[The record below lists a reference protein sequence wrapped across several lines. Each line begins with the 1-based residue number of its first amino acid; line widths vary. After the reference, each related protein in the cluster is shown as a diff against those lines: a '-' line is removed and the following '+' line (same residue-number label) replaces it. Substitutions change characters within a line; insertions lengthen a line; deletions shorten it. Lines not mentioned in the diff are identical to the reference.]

1 MQDKQE
7 LLEIRKDLERRFRPA
22 NPITQAITE
31 KLAVT
36 LYQQRRCEYLIQVG
50 RSFPTHKVDELPVEK
65 RQALTENQKKLLER
79 LQSLKRSAREYS
91 AALRVATPQATST
104 SAEMVP

>member
-36 LYQQRRCEYLIQVG
+36 LHQQRRCEYLIQVG
-50 RSFPTHKVDELPVEK
+50 RSFPAHKVDELPAEK
-65 RQALTENQKKLLER
+65 RQALTESQKKLLER
-79 LQSLKRSAREYS
+79 LQVLKRSAREYS
-91 AALRVATPQATST
+91 AALRVATPQTNST